1 MIIRPLN
8 RPDRHLSGT
17 TKAKAEEGKPAG
29 IYEESSGNLIRPLV
43 SECGQKVNGRNA
55 GVFSYKTARKA
66 VSKVNKKVTGHTYAQ
81 VRNQERDYSKRT
93 K

>member
-1 MIIRPLN
+1 MTIRPPN

-29 IYEESSGNLIRPLV
+29 IYEESSGNLIRLLV
-43 SECGQKVNGRNA
+43 SERGQKVNGRNA

-66 VSKVNKKVTGHTYAQ
+66 VSKVNKKAKGHTYAQ
-81 VRNQERDYSKRT
+81 IRKQGRKKDTRK
-93 K
+93 